1 MGGLHQTLRPAAP
14 GKRLKN
20 PALRAGARNEK
31 TKRRTLVIPQARKR
45 IRGAAGA
52 SRRSVLGAKGS
63 RRMVLP
69 KGEIESGEDIL
80 AAAQREFREET
91 GIEPREPFLPL
102 GSVAHKSGKQV
113 TAWAFAG
120 DCDPAA
126 IRSNTFRLEWPPRS
140 GKFSEFAEIDRAAF
154 FTLEEAREKMHEA
167 EFAFVLRLREALGA
181 SS

>member
-1 MGGLHQTLRPAAP
+1 MKKQSAGLLLYRKRGREFEVLLVHLGGPFW
-14 GKRLKN
+14 
-20 PALRAGARNEK
+20 
-31 TKRRTLVIPQARKR
+31 ARKD
-45 IRGAAGA
+45 RGAWF
-52 SRRSVLGAKGS
+52 
-63 RRMVLP
+63 LP
-69 KGEIESGEDIL
+69 KGEIESGEDVL
-80 AAAQREFREET
+80 AAAKREFREET

-140 GKFSEFAEIDRAAF
+140 GKFSEFPEIDRAAF
-154 FTLEEAREKMHEA
+154 FTLEEAREKMPEA